1 VELQIPEIVDTEGC
15 PITMER
21 FREAINQVI
30 TDLDEEMKA
39 PNPMISE
46 EELTLIQEM
55 SIPTVKV
62 SLGNN
67 ETTIPLQDNSI
78 EREQAAKQTRQQIEA
93 HDVRREAETAAQN
106 RFIKRKRKG
115 ELPQVT
121 KQELF
126 EIRRI
131 AREYGEK
138 RKKAKLEHE
147 RHQKE
152 ALEKQKAQREEDY
165 RKKEARLLKLVK
177 KKEKKANQSWERV
190 RKLEE
195 ELKENWSQM
204 ASANPDN
211 FDSELPNRWLN
222 KRLTD
227 GNIPSTSRI
236 QPPSPINI
244 PSSER
249 WDEIESSPKQT
260 GQKRPG
266 CLRSSEPKPSQPATR
281 REAIPVG
288 RGTP

>member
-1 VELQIPEIVDTEGC
+1 
-15 PITMER
+15 MER

-177 KKEKKANQSWERV
+177 KKGGK
-190 RKLEE
+190 
-195 ELKENWSQM
+195 
-204 ASANPDN
+204 
-211 FDSELPNRWLN
+211 
-222 KRLTD
+222 
-227 GNIPSTSRI
+227 G
-236 QPPSPINI
+236 
-244 PSSER
+244 
-249 WDEIESSPKQT
+249 
-260 GQKRPG
+260 
-266 CLRSSEPKPSQPATR
+266 
-281 REAIPVG
+281 
-288 RGTP
+288 